1 MALFADEGKD
11 SGITSSFGVR
21 GLVWRPGAM
30 LAPLAGGVLMDTA
43 GMAWVFALAGG
54 TALTGVATFVGIV
67 SRRHGL
73 AALTRW

>member
-1 MALFADEGKD
+1 
-11 SGITSSFGVR
+11 
-21 GLVWRPGAM
+21 
-30 LAPLAGGVLMDTA
+30 MDTA